1 MLMGAFKAAMVMY
14 ISHKFGGILS
24 GTSEVNAA
32 QLCTAG
38 INQQL
43 GPYARL
49 CHAFLVNNFG
59 AVKVRFM
66 PIIFLTQF
74 NGLKPYRSN
83 EAINHVM
90 M

>member
-38 INQQL
+38 INQHL
-43 GPYARL
+43 G
-49 CHAFLVNNFG
+49 
-59 AVKVRFM
+59 
-66 PIIFLTQF
+66 
-74 NGLKPYRSN
+74 
-83 EAINHVM
+83 
-90 M
+90 